1 MRYTEFEYG
10 KYYSSFSLSQHK
22 LCITIGDDFRYKL
35 FVYNDGYYHLI
46 DMTKETITPTPDI
59 TADVTD
65 SDCCRFF

>member
-22 LCITIGDDFRYKL
+22 LCIAIGDDFRYKL

-46 DMTKETITPTPDI
+46 DNDYLPTDL
-59 TADVTD
+59 TEDY
-65 SDCCRFF
+65 FELKQ